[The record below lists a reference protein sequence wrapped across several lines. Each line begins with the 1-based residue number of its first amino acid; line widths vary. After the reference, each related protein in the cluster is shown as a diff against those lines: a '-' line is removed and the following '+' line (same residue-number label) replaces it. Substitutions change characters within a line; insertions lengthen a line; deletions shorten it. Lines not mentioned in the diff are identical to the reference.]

1 LEATVALA
9 VPPAELAL
17 PLLLPLLLLP
27 FAPVW
32 FLSFLLSEVLAVL
45 VAAVVP
51 VPEPDPDPVPV
62 PVPVPEPVFKLVLVE
77 EELVEEVLPFAET
90 LPATV
95 MALASKLTDPLLPP
109 VLETAPFTVIAW
121 AVAVI

>member
-1 LEATVALA
+1 M
-9 VPPAELAL
+9 
-17 PLLLPLLLLP
+17 
-27 FAPVW
+27 
-32 FLSFLLSEVLAVL
+32 LAVL
-45 VAAVVP
+45 VPAVVP
-51 VPEPDPDPVPV
+51 VPELDPDPVPV

-109 VLETAPFTVIAW
+109 VLETAPFTVIA
-121 AVAVI
+121 

>member
-1 LEATVALA
+1 LLEATVALA

-17 PLLLPLLLLP
+17 PLLLLLLVP

-45 VAAVVP
+45 VPAVVP
-51 VPEPDPDPVPV
+51 VPELDPDPVPV

-109 VLETAPFTVIAW
+109 VLETAPFTVIA
-121 AVAVI
+121 